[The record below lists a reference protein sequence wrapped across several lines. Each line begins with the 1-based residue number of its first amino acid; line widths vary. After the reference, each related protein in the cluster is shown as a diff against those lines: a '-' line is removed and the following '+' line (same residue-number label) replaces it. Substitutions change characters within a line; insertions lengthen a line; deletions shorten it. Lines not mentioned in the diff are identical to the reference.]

1 MSVMSTTEIDELV
14 ARTRGLQ
21 PWRRAFHAASGL
33 LVALAPPALGLGPH
47 QTAVGLGLGALIL
60 LGLDVLRLRVAA
72 LNAWFFRTF
81 SRLASPRE
89 ARGLASST
97 WFAVGAALAW
107 AAFPAP
113 FATAA
118 LLVLGLADPV
128 ASMVGRLAGG
138 RRFGK
143 GSVEGFSTF
152 VTVAFLVLWPA
163 VGAGPALVGAFV
175 TAAAEVLPIPPDD
188 NLVIPLVCGS
198 VLWAMSVL

>member
-1 MSVMSTTEIDELV
+1 
-14 ARTRGLQ
+14 
-21 PWRRAFHAASGL
+21 
-33 LVALAPPALGLGPH
+33 
-47 QTAVGLGLGALIL
+47 
-60 LGLDVLRLRVAA
+60 
-72 LNAWFFRTF
+72 
-81 SRLASPRE
+81 
-89 ARGLASST
+89 
-97 WFAVGAALAW
+97 LAW
-107 AAFPAP
+107 AVFPAP